1 MYIGLYTDK
10 EAESLVFK
18 GTIQGLNKCAVLLD
32 TDIPESE
39 SLFVSINTKNNQDLG
54 VNDVKNEER
63 GHEHDASVDHH
74 GDNGHSSR
82 DNRGNN
88 DNDNNIDNVE
98 PISDCNNGS
107 NHNNGNND
115 KSNIDEKHGSDS
127 NDDSELSEM
136 TMMRCVHMVL
146 LP

>member
-1 MYIGLYTDK
+1 VL
-10 EAESLVFK
+10 K

-54 VNDVKNEER
+54 VSDVTNEER
-63 GHEHDASVDHH
+63 GHEHDISVDHH

-82 DNRGNN
+82 DNGGNN
-88 DNDNNIDNVE
+88 DNDDNIHNVK
-98 PISDCNNGS
+98 PISDCNNG
-107 NHNNGNND
+107 NNQNNGNNDND

-136 TMMRCVHMVL
+136 TIMRYVHMVL